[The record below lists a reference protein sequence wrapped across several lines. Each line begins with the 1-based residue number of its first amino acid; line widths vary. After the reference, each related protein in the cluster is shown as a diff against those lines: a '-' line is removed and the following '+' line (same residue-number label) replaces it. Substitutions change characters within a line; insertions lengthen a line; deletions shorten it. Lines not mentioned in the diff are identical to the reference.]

1 MSKED
6 NNNNINESSISFMLR
21 STGYLPA
28 LTEQELEIF
37 DQIYRNYKF
46 KLSNVSIDPDEIME
60 GSFQK
65 KGKVVKLGQ
74 GFNETEIR
82 NLSMAA
88 RKGQDIPKE
97 LMDKIKSKH
106 KDVDNSDDK

>member
-6 NNNNINESSISFMLR
+6 NNNNINESSISYMLR

-28 LTEQELEIF
+28 LTEQELEAF
-37 DQIYRNYKF
+37 DQAYKNYKF

-60 GSFQK
+60 GSFHK

-106 KDVDNSDDK
+106 KDVDN